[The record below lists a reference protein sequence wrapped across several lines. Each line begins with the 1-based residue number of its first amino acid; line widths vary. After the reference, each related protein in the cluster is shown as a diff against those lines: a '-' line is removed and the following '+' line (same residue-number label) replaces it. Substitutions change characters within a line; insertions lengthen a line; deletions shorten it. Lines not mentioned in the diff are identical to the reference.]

1 MYRLSFEEFTA
12 LQKRNVM
19 DKQVPKIKN
28 MDNKYKR
35 EIDLIFMALGIDVVK
50 EYRFDDKR
58 KWKFDFAL
66 PAIKVAVEYEGLN
79 FRHGGASGHQ
89 TIKGVTAGNEKY
101 SEASIAGWCL
111 VLVNALS
118 VESGLAHDLIKRA
131 VDGRRIGYESLPGV
145 RRTGENGTI
154 TP

>member
-35 EIDLIFMALGIDVVK
+35 EIDFIFMALGLDVVK
-50 EYRFDDKR
+50 EYRFHEKR
-58 KWKFDFAL
+58 KWRFDWAL
-66 PAIKVAVEYEGLN
+66 PAIKVCVEYEGLN
-79 FRHGGASGHQ
+79 FRGGGASGHQ
-89 TIKGVTAGNEKY
+89 TIKGVAAGNEKY

-111 VLVNALS
+111 VLVNAIS
-118 VESGLAHDLIKRA
+118 VDSGLAHDLIKRA
-131 VDGRRIGYESLPGV
+131 VSGRRMTFAEIGKRNRLV
-145 RRTGENGTI
+145 GE
-154 TP
+154 PL

>member
-1 MYRLSFEEFTA
+1 MLRLTPEEFTD
-12 LQKRNVM
+12 LQKRNGGS
-19 DKQVPKIKN
+19 KQVPKIKRQ
-28 MDNKYKR
+28 DNKYHK
-35 EIDLIFMALGIDVVK
+35 ELQLIFMALGLDVVK

-66 PAIKVAVEYEGLN
+66 PAIKVAIEYEGLN
-79 FRHGGASGHQ
+79 FQHGGASGHQ
-89 TIKGVTAGNEKY
+89 TIKGVAAGNEKY

-131 VDGRRIGYESLPGV
+131 VDGRRISIAAIGKRNRLVGHEAV
-145 RRTGENGTI
+145 
-154 TP
+154 

>member
-35 EIDLIFMALGIDVVK
+35 EIDLIFMALGLDVVK
-50 EYRFDDKR
+50 EYRFHEKR
-58 KWKFDFAL
+58 KWRFDWAL
-66 PAIKVAVEYEGLN
+66 PAIKVCVEYEGLN
-79 FRHGGASGHQ
+79 FREGGASGHQ
-89 TIKGVTAGNEKY
+89 TIKGVAAGNEKY

-111 VLVNALS
+111 VLVNAMS
-118 VESGLAHDLIKRA
+118 VDSGLAHDLIKRA
-131 VDGRRIGYESLPGV
+131 VNV
-145 RRTGENGTI
+145 RRMTFAEIGKRNRLVGE
-154 TP
+154 PL

>member
-1 MYRLSFEEFTA
+1 MYRLSFEEFTE
-12 LQKRNVM
+12 LQKRN
-19 DKQVPKIKN
+19 DANEKAPKIKR
-28 MDNKYKR
+28 MDNKYHK
-35 EIDLIFMALGIDVVK
+35 ELELIFMALGLDVVK
-50 EYRFDDKR
+50 EYQFDDKR

-89 TIKGVTAGNEKY
+89 TIKGVAAGNEKY

-131 VDGRRIGYESLPGV
+131 VDGRRISIAEIGKRNRLVGREAV
-145 RRTGENGTI
+145 
-154 TP
+154 